1 MTRGGRLATSTA
13 EPYDGLELVRLTL
26 PRRVYAQEHLNWVA
40 SVVAHVLARASEI
53 PGLRFTYEPEHL
65 RFFQARFA
73 TLEPFPR
80 LAVEPAEDVP
90 VLAYV

>member
-65 RFFQARFA
+65 RFFQARFEPVGGA
-73 TLEPFPR
+73 LFRETPAFPEWELEE
-80 LAVEPAEDVP
+80 A
-90 VLAYV
+90 